1 MTVRLDAI
9 GMVVTDMA
17 ATLAFYRELGL
28 DIPEAADDQPHVE
41 ATLPGGLRVMWD
53 TVDTILSF
61 DPDWRPPTGGS
72 RMGLAFLCD
81 DPSEVD
87 TAYQRLVDLGY
98 HGHKAPWDAVW
109 GQRYAVVDDPDG
121 NDVSLFAPST

>member
-9 GMVVTDMA
+9 GIVVTDMA
-17 ATLAFYRELGL
+17 ASLAFYRELGL
-28 DIPEAADDQPHVE
+28 DIREGADGQPHVE
-41 ATLPGGLRVMWD
+41 ANLPGGLRVMWD

-81 DPSEVD
+81 GPAEVD
-87 TAYQRLVDLGY
+87 ATYQRLVDLGY

-121 NDVSLFAPST
+121 NDVSLFAPSA